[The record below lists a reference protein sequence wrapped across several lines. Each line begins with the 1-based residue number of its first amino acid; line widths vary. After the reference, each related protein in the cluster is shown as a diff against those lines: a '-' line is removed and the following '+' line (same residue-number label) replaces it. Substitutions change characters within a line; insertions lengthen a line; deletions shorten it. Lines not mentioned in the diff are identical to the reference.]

1 VYQIVLGTE
10 LEVFEAPDL
19 IPLDFCLWGWMKR
32 EGYNGDVD
40 RRDEIRDCVLGAA
53 ARRRRTRGFRTRV
66 AKCAEVDGEDFSC
79 FYCKL

>member
-53 ARRRRTRGFRTRV
+53 A
-66 AKCAEVDGEDFSC
+66 
-79 FYCKL
+79 